1 MNKTRKNDINGI
13 KDEITAAIERSL
25 NKNRKDDIYIK
36 DEISTAEIEE
46 ILNENRKNGFN
57 VIKDG
62 CVDI

>member
-1 MNKTRKNDINGI
+1 MIWHC
-13 KDEITAAIERSL
+13 AAIERSL